1 MQIDSL
7 LEKRERAIYQLLLFV
22 ENRKDAPLLK
32 DVCRHLDLTKST
44 LLRYIDS
51 FNEESH
57 AAELGLLFHLEEEK
71 VSLQKDAR
79 LSQQRILS
87 YLFQPSI
94 KYQIIVFLLDKEDV
108 SLQTLS
114 QELLIS
120 EATLNRHLASLNQLL
135 AEFGIAIKSGRLKG
149 SELQI
154 RYFLHQVLLLTSV
167 SSKYQEEFARR
178 HLDALLPLFERFYQ
192 SKLNPK
198 QAYRL
203 LLWLMISQQRS
214 KLQQL
219 DYRALYSLMR
229 PYQDHKF
236 YRQLRKMYLTVGQ
249 QQSASFQEGDIMA
262 LFAFLFSHFIL
273 EPHQLEQVLGFGG
286 PIMQATSLAL
296 HVFRSHL
303 GESLSI
309 SEEALYH
316 LNQTMSQLYFFQSS
330 LELEVVQ
337 ELSFEDESAQ
347 LLKNVFKTA
356 FHRSLD
362 ADQVMAGYSPKIKAL
377 YVYFSQ
383 IKPIQVKIGFASSLH
398 EVLSYPLL
406 MQLREKLEGNRQV
419 LIAPYQNG
427 ESYDFIITDYLN
439 ESSCPIYYLGTQL
452 KMYDVVQLKSI
463 IQELYNQKARQ
474 SEKIATQTPFPI
486 EHR

>member
-7 LEKRERAIYQLLLFV
+7 LEKRERAIYQLLLFL

-32 DVCRHLDLTKST
+32 DVSHYLALSKST
-44 LLRYIDS
+44 LLHYIKS
-51 FNEESH
+51 FNQES
-57 AAELGLLFHLEEEK
+57 AAVELGLVFHLEEEK
-71 VSLQKDAR
+71 LSLQKDAR
-79 LSQQRILS
+79 LSQEQILS

-94 KYQIIVFLLDKEDV
+94 KYQIIVFLLDKADV
-108 SLQTLS
+108 SLQMLS

-135 AEFGIAIKSGRLKG
+135 AEFGIAVKNGRLKG

-154 RYFLHQVLLLTSV
+154 RYFLHQILLLTTV
-167 SSKYQEEFARR
+167 SSKYQAEFARR

-198 QAYRL
+198 QTHRL

-219 DYRALYSLMR
+219 DYKALYSLME
-229 PYQDHKF
+229 PYQNHKF
-236 YRQLRKMYLTVGQ
+236 YRRLRKIYLTVGQ
-249 QQSASFQEGDIMA
+249 QQSASFQEGEIMA

-273 EPHQLEQVLGFGG
+273 EPHQLEQALGFGG
-286 PIMQATSLAL
+286 PIMEATSLAL
-296 HVFRSHL
+296 RVFRSQL

-309 SEEALYH
+309 TEESLYH
-316 LNQTMSQLYFFQSS
+316 LNQTMSQFYFFQSS
-330 LELEVVQ
+330 LELERVQ
-337 ELSFEDESAQ
+337 DISFAEEADQ
-347 LLKNVFKTA
+347 LLKKVFKKV

-362 ADQVMAGYSPKIKAL
+362 TNQLMASYYPKILVL
-377 YVYFSQ
+377 YLYFSQ
-383 IKPIQVKIGFASSLH
+383 VEPIRVKVGFASSLH
-398 EVLSYPLL
+398 EMVSYLLL

-419 LIAPYQNG
+419 LVVPYQNG
-427 ESYDFIITDYLN
+427 KAYDFIITDYLE
-439 ESSCPIYYLGTQL
+439 ESPCPIYYLGTQL
-452 KMYDVVQLKSI
+452 KMYDLLQLKST
-463 IQELYNQKARQ
+463 IQELYHQKIRQ
-474 SEKIATQTPFPI
+474 SEKMATQTPFSI

>member
-22 ENRKDAPLLK
+22 ENRKGAPLLK
-32 DVCRHLDLTKST
+32 DVCLHLDLTKST

-79 LSQQRILS
+79 LSQQQILS

-154 RYFLHQVLLLTSV
+154 RYFLHQVLLLTTV

-262 LFAFLFSHFIL
+262 LFAFLFSHFI
-273 EPHQLEQVLGFGG
+273 
-286 PIMQATSLAL
+286 
-296 HVFRSHL
+296 
-303 GESLSI
+303 
-309 SEEALYH
+309 
-316 LNQTMSQLYFFQSS
+316 
-330 LELEVVQ
+330 
-337 ELSFEDESAQ
+337 
-347 LLKNVFKTA
+347 
-356 FHRSLD
+356 
-362 ADQVMAGYSPKIKAL
+362 
-377 YVYFSQ
+377 
-383 IKPIQVKIGFASSLH
+383 
-398 EVLSYPLL
+398 
-406 MQLREKLEGNRQV
+406 
-419 LIAPYQNG
+419 
-427 ESYDFIITDYLN
+427 
-439 ESSCPIYYLGTQL
+439 
-452 KMYDVVQLKSI
+452 
-463 IQELYNQKARQ
+463 
-474 SEKIATQTPFPI
+474 
-486 EHR
+486 

>member
-79 LSQQRILS
+79 LSQQQILS

-154 RYFLHQVLLLTSV
+154 RYFLHQVLLLTTA
-167 SSKYQEEFARR
+167 SSKFQEEFARR

-236 YRQLRKMYLTVGQ
+236 Y
-249 QQSASFQEGDIMA
+249 
-262 LFAFLFSHFIL
+262 
-273 EPHQLEQVLGFGG
+273 
-286 PIMQATSLAL
+286 
-296 HVFRSHL
+296 
-303 GESLSI
+303 
-309 SEEALYH
+309 
-316 LNQTMSQLYFFQSS
+316 
-330 LELEVVQ
+330 
-337 ELSFEDESAQ
+337 
-347 LLKNVFKTA
+347 
-356 FHRSLD
+356 
-362 ADQVMAGYSPKIKAL
+362 
-377 YVYFSQ
+377 
-383 IKPIQVKIGFASSLH
+383 
-398 EVLSYPLL
+398 
-406 MQLREKLEGNRQV
+406 
-419 LIAPYQNG
+419 
-427 ESYDFIITDYLN
+427 
-439 ESSCPIYYLGTQL
+439 
-452 KMYDVVQLKSI
+452 
-463 IQELYNQKARQ
+463 
-474 SEKIATQTPFPI
+474 
-486 EHR
+486 